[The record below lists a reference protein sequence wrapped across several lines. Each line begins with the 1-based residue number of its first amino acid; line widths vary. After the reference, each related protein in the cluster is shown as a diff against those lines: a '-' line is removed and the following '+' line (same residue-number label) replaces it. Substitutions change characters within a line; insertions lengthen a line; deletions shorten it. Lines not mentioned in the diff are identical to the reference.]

1 MNATHIDLLLKNCK
15 AYAMDEKNTCY
26 TTIGI
31 HGGRIVYTGQA
42 DENSAPC
49 AKTVIDMAGRPVLP
63 AFTDTHMHM
72 INSAYLK
79 TIFRLFGVTSI
90 KRVIEMG
97 KEYLKSG
104 EFSRERWVFGRGWNQ
119 ELFEE
124 GRMITRDDLDE
135 ISSSVPICIVRICG
149 HIAVL
154 NSAALELL
162 RASAEVE
169 AFVEVNDLED
179 FIAFNRK
186 NRIASDFLR
195 MNVIKIM
202 LDGSLGGRTAL
213 LKEPY
218 ADCPKESGTQTHS
231 REKLNKMVRIAH
243 DNGYQVAVHAIGDK
257 AADIV
262 ADAYIAALKENPR
275 NDHRHGIVHFQITDD
290 DLLKK
295 VRDANIIAYIQPV
308 FLSSDLDMLTD
319 RLGEE
324 RAQHTYMW
332 KTMQDMGIHTGGGS
346 DAPVES
352 FNVLENIFC
361 AVTRQRIHSENHE
374 CHCPQECLDIKDAVA
389 LFTSKA
395 AYLTFEENK
404 KGTIEVGKYADLV
417 VLSDDIFQIDAQ
429 KIQDVA
435 VLKTMVNGEFVFSKE

>member
-1 MNATHIDLLLKNCK
+1 MNETHIDLLLKNCK

-90 KRVIEMG
+90 KCVIEMG

-169 AFVEVNDLED
+169 AYAHNIDWDSGVLRESAVKYCYKIMPPTPKPVMKNLIDMAQRALLSQGITAVGTDDFISLPGNNLKVIYESYQEMAKAGELKVRVSEQCGFVEVNDLED

-218 ADCPKESGTQTHS
+218 ADCPKETGTQTHS

-257 AADIV
+257 AAEIV
-262 ADAYIAALKENPR
+262 ADA
-275 NDHRHGIVHFQITDD
+275 
-290 DLLKK
+290 
-295 VRDANIIAYIQPV
+295 
-308 FLSSDLDMLTD
+308 
-319 RLGEE
+319 
-324 RAQHTYMW
+324 
-332 KTMQDMGIHTGGGS
+332 
-346 DAPVES
+346 
-352 FNVLENIFC
+352 
-361 AVTRQRIHSENHE
+361 
-374 CHCPQECLDIKDAVA
+374 
-389 LFTSKA
+389 
-395 AYLTFEENK
+395 
-404 KGTIEVGKYADLV
+404 
-417 VLSDDIFQIDAQ
+417 
-429 KIQDVA
+429 
-435 VLKTMVNGEFVFSKE
+435 